1 MSIHKD
7 GYATTFGS
15 RLVTKGIEQAIKES
29 FIKDGLNNIHL
40 NVDDTGSY
48 KPVFITGALDNDV
61 NIPLFTH
68 PITIKNIHGS
78 NYLVCDLRLYIKSK
92 PDLNNIE
99 TSIKNLTEYNFAKS
113 RAVLSLSWLNDN
125 TSVIKN
131 NFSFAGVV
139 YAAWMAEV
147 ISKYYAL
154 DFKDQS
160 VLFVIISYYYQTLF
174 VDGEITEDMK
184 QKFAI
189 HTIKASRTT
198 ADFVF
203 SIFDKIKTEQSD
215 SHVFALDQLCFNIVN
230 ILENVRLKNFN
241 TTILLNIISNSWY
254 GTNAK
259 EILAISLE
267 HPPTWCAI
275 VHSALS
281 EKTYKS
287 SMIYR
292 VAERFGKR
300 GASDEFL
307 KNYITFMED
316 RLSVAKEELVLEK
329 I

>member
-7 GYATTFGS
+7 SYSTTFGS

-29 FIKDGLNNIHL
+29 FIKDSLDKVNL
-40 NVDDTGSY
+40 NVDNSGEY

-68 PITIKNIHGS
+68 PITIKNIHGK
-78 NYLVCDLRLYIKSK
+78 NYVVSDLRLYIKSN

-113 RAVLSLSWLNDN
+113 RAILSLSWLNDN
-125 TSVIKN
+125 TSSMKN
-131 NFSFAGVV
+131 SFSFAGVV
-139 YAAWMAEV
+139 YSAWMAEV

-160 VLFVIISYYYQTLF
+160 ILFVIISYFYQSLF
-174 VDGEITEDMK
+174 IDGEIDEETK
-184 QKFAI
+184 QKFAT

-203 SIFDKIKTEQSD
+203 SIFDKITMEQSD
-215 SHVFALDQLCFNIVN
+215 SKVFSLDQLCFNIRE

-241 TTILLNIISNSWY
+241 TVTLLNIISNSWY

-259 EILAISLE
+259 EILAIALE
-267 HPPTWCAI
+267 HPPTWNAI
-275 VHSALS
+275 VYSALT

-307 KNYITFMED
+307 KNYKDFIQD
-316 RLSVAKEELVLEK
+316 RLSVASEELILEK

>member
-7 GYATTFGS
+7 SYSTTFGS
-15 RLVTKGIEQAIKES
+15 RLITKNIEQAIKES
-29 FIKDGLNNIHL
+29 FIKDNLDKVNL
-40 NVDDTGSY
+40 NVDNTGEF

-78 NYLVCDLRLYIKSK
+78 NYLVSDLRLYIKNN
-92 PDLNNIE
+92 PDIKNIE

-113 RAVLSLSWLNDN
+113 RAILSLSWLNDN

-131 NFSFAGVV
+131 NFSFAGIV
-139 YAAWMAEV
+139 YAAWLSEV

-160 VLFVIISYYYQTLF
+160 ILFIIISFFYQSLF
-174 VDGEITEDMK
+174 VDGEIDEEMK
-184 QKFAI
+184 QKFAT

-203 SIFDKIKTEQSD
+203 NIFDRIQTKSED
-215 SHVFALDQLCFNIVN
+215 SNVFSLIDMCSNIVN

-241 TTILLNIISNSWY
+241 IAILLNIISNSWY

-259 EILAISLE
+259 EILAIALE

-275 VHSALS
+275 VYSAIT

-300 GASDEFL
+300 GVSDEYL
-307 KNYITFMED
+307 KNYKGFVED
-316 RLSVAKEELVLEK
+316 RLSVAEEELSLEK